1 MTRNALLI
9 VSFALGLAGLP
20 ALAQDLP
27 PYGRLIVVS
36 TSRWGDGLSGVVK
49 NLGPGKMCSVVVQA
63 NPFVED
69 NPMARSDYGTT
80 RVVTQDVGALE
91 ANQETSFH
99 LSNVFVKGRMPSIF
113 ASGYLCR

>member
-1 MTRNALLI
+1 MNRSSFLILAVAL
-9 VSFALGLAGLP
+9 VLA
-20 ALAQDLP
+20 DLP
-27 PYGRLIVVS
+27 VFAQGVPLYGRLIIAS

-49 NLGPGKMCSVVVQA
+49 NLGPGKMCGVVVQA

-91 ANQETSFH
+91 ANEETSFH

-113 ASGYLCR
+113 ASGYPCQ

>member
-1 MTRNALLI
+1 MNRSMLPIFAVAL
-9 VSFALGLAGLP
+9 VFADLP
-20 ALAQDLP
+20 AVAQDVP
-27 PYGRLIVVS
+27 SFGRLIIAS
-36 TSRWGDGLSGVVK
+36 TSRWGDGLSGTVK
-49 NLGPGKMCSVVVQA
+49 NLGPGKMCGVVVQA

-91 ANQETSFH
+91 ANEETSFH

-113 ASGYLCR
+113 ASGYPCR

>member
-1 MTRNALLI
+1 MNRSMLLI
-9 VSFALGLAGLP
+9 LAVALVLADLPVFAQGV
-20 ALAQDLP
+20 P
-27 PYGRLIVVS
+27 PYGRLIIAS

-49 NLGPGKMCSVVVQA
+49 NLGPGKMCGVVVQA

-69 NPMARSDYGTT
+69 NPMARADYGTT

-91 ANQETSFH
+91 ANEETAFH

-113 ASGYLCR
+113 ASGYPCQ